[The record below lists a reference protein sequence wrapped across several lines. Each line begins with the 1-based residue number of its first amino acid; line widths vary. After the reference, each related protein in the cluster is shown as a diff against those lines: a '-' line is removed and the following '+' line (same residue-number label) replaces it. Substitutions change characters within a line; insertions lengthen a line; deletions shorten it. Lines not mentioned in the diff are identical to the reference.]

1 MENVLLMT
9 RLKNLVK
16 KENDIE
22 YQYHL
27 RNIVINGVKKG
38 CSGFIVNPHNHLCIY
53 VNTEH
58 SCYAPLSN
66 KFMYR
71 YAKDTNDFSGDANL
85 WANSESELAKGIVK
99 LLESNWK
106 GGAE

>member
-1 MENVLLMT
+1 MKKNLLMT

-16 KENDIE
+16 KESGIE
-22 YQYHL
+22 YQY
-27 RNIVINGVKKG
+27 
-38 CSGFIVNPHNHLCIY
+38 HLCIY

-71 YAKDTNDFSGDANL
+71 YAKDTNDFT
-85 WANSESELAKGIVK
+85 
-99 LLESNWK
+99 

>member
-1 MENVLLMT
+1 MENILLMT

-16 KENDIE
+16 KESGIE

-27 RNIVINGVKKG
+27 KNIVINGVKKG
-38 CSGFIVNPHNHLCIY
+38 CSGFIVNPHNFLCIY
-53 VNTEH
+53 VDTEH

-71 YAKDTNDFSGDANL
+71 YAKDTNDFSGGANL

>member
-1 MENVLLMT
+1 MKKNLLMT

-16 KENDIE
+16 KESGIE

-38 CSGFIVNPHNHLCIY
+38 CSGFIVNPHNFLCIY
-53 VNTEH
+53 VDTEH

-71 YAKDTNDFSGDANL
+71 YAKDTNDFSGDENL

-99 LLESNWK
+99 LLERRC
-106 GGAE
+106 